1 MDPFFFLEVEEE
13 SGSRAGGAAAVAG
26 AGVAA
31 GASAGASV
39 SASAVTGGGDGNP
52 STLSKSK
59 SGNFL
64 IDSGSGSGKEGGR
77 VFSRSNT
84 EPIGTGDDSAG
95 SRMGGGGTD
104 TVGTGERVGSAAGG
118 RTQHQAAAA
127 PVAGSPIIGATG
139 RVKLPA
145 SAPGM
150 ESRQTSHHNGV
161 GKPRIATARC
171 KNCGEVIRYCLTGHS
186 GPISPH

>member
-52 STLSKSK
+52 SPLSKSK

-64 IDSGSGSGKEGGR
+64 IDSGSGKEGGR